1 VVSEDAEP
9 QPDILTV
16 AEAAK
21 LLRMSEEIVRQ
32 LAREGKIPAGKVGRS
47 WRFSRRALLR
57 LVGEHDD

>member
-1 VVSEDAEP
+1 
-9 QPDILTV
+9 
-16 AEAAK
+16 
-21 LLRMSEEIVRQ
+21 MSEEIVRQ